1 MSTLE
6 LNSIIAKGESETV
19 EFKSN
24 FNVETI
30 ETLVAFANSKGG
42 CVYVGINDIGE
53 IKGVSLSKES
63 IQKWT
68 NEIKNKTEPSLLP
81 DIEIVNL
88 YNKKIVVISVN
99 EYPVKPISIKGRHY
113 KRIGNSNH
121 LMNVSEVS
129 DCYML
134 SMQYSWDSYIRPDSS
149 LKDIDSKRIKNF
161 INRINKKGRV
171 NLTGN
176 NIEKLKKLKLII
188 DNKPTNAA
196 MLLFAK
202 DPLLYD
208 VHAGRLKTPDLI
220 LDDKIL
226 RNTLFE
232 LVEETMRY
240 IISHL
245 KVAYEI
251 SSKTVLKTTQRTEIF
266 EYPLEALRELVL
278 NSIIHRKY
286 NSSVDIQI
294 KIFDN
299 KISIFNP
306 GELYGNITIEDL
318 QHDDYQASARN
329 KLIVEAFYLTGDI
342 EKYGTGYRRI
352 REALKNYPTMKFD
365 FKEIQGGFLAEL
377 SYQKQ
382 RLTENAV
389 DNVVDNVVENVV
401 DNVVENEQ
409 KTLALLKENNTLSA
423 KEIANKLKITERT
436 IQRYIKKLQEKKLIK
451 RIGPAKGGY
460 WEIIK

>member
-226 RNTLFE
+226 RNTIVRLI
-232 LVEETMRY
+232 Y
-240 IISHL
+240 KL
-245 KVAYEI
+245 KFLTIKFQYLTLANYMEI
-251 SSKTVLKTTQRTEIF
+251 LQSKTCNTM
-266 EYPLEALRELVL
+266 
-278 NSIIHRKY
+278 IIRHLHGI
-286 NSSVDIQI
+286 N
-294 KIFDN
+294 
-299 KISIFNP
+299 
-306 GELYGNITIEDL
+306 
-318 QHDDYQASARN
+318 
-329 KLIVEAFYLTGDI
+329 
-342 EKYGTGYRRI
+342 
-352 REALKNYPTMKFD
+352 
-365 FKEIQGGFLAEL
+365 
-377 SYQKQ
+377 
-382 RLTENAV
+382 
-389 DNVVDNVVENVV
+389 
-401 DNVVENEQ
+401 
-409 KTLALLKENNTLSA
+409 
-423 KEIANKLKITERT
+423 
-436 IQRYIKKLQEKKLIK
+436 
-451 RIGPAKGGY
+451 
-460 WEIIK
+460 

>member
-1 MSTLE
+1 
-6 LNSIIAKGESETV
+6 
-19 EFKSN
+19 
-24 FNVETI
+24 
-30 ETLVAFANSKGG
+30 
-42 CVYVGINDIGE
+42 
-53 IKGVSLSKES
+53 
-63 IQKWT
+63 
-68 NEIKNKTEPSLLP
+68 
-81 DIEIVNL
+81 
-88 YNKKIVVISVN
+88 
-99 EYPVKPISIKGRHY
+99 
-113 KRIGNSNH
+113 
-121 LMNVSEVS
+121 
-129 DCYML
+129 
-134 SMQYSWDSYIRPDSS
+134 
-149 LKDIDSKRIKNF
+149 
-161 INRINKKGRV
+161 
-171 NLTGN
+171 
-176 NIEKLKKLKLII
+176 
-188 DNKPTNAA
+188 
-196 MLLFAK
+196 
-202 DPLLYD
+202 
-208 VHAGRLKTPDLI
+208 AGRLKTPDLI

-389 DNVVDNVVENVV
+389 DNVVDNVVEN
-401 DNVVENEQ
+401 
-409 KTLALLKENNTLSA
+409 
-423 KEIANKLKITERT
+423 
-436 IQRYIKKLQEKKLIK
+436 
-451 RIGPAKGGY
+451 
-460 WEIIK
+460 

>member
-220 LDDKIL
+220 LDDKII

-232 LVEETMRY
+232 LVEETMQY

-251 SSKTVLKTTQRTEIF
+251 SAETVLKTTQRTEIF

-278 NSIIHRKY
+278 NAVIHRKY
-286 NSSVDIQI
+286 NSPVDIQI

-299 KISIFNP
+299 KISMFNP

-352 REALKNYPTMKFD
+352 REALKNYPTMK
-365 FKEIQGGFLAEL
+365 
-377 SYQKQ
+377 
-382 RLTENAV
+382 
-389 DNVVDNVVENVV
+389 
-401 DNVVENEQ
+401 
-409 KTLALLKENNTLSA
+409 
-423 KEIANKLKITERT
+423 
-436 IQRYIKKLQEKKLIK
+436 
-451 RIGPAKGGY
+451 
-460 WEIIK
+460 